1 MSKEN
6 KKKAIRAVGQVL
18 TKGATNLLR
27 NKFARA
33 IQEPEL
39 LAFANS
45 RLDDLEELI
54 SILTS
59 GAGDIHG
66 QKAEFA
72 KRLAERMKAQ
82 TLALV
87 LATLDNIADKQRK
100 GQIVSDVLDA
110 FKDVPENGLPEN
122 DLS

>member
-1 MSKEN
+1 MKE
-6 KKKAIRAVGQVL
+6 KKQVLRKAGQVL

-54 SILTS
+54 AILTS
-59 GAGDIHG
+59 GAGDIQG

-87 LATLDNIADKQRK
+87 LAALDNIADKQK
-100 GQIVSDVLDA
+100 KAQIITEVLDA
-110 FKDVPENGLPEN
+110 FKDVPENGL
-122 DLS
+122 S